1 VKFHDIEYRL
11 DGHVA
16 QLILNRP
23 AVRNAQSRRLLEELD
38 AAFEQAT
45 ADADV
50 RVIVLCGAGEH
61 FSAGHDLGSP
71 EERSDR
77 EARPVGMSL
86 RGRYAHSREQYVDKT
101 LRWRALPK
109 PTLAAVQGYCIFG
122 GWMIASAMDL
132 IFAADDAMFLAG
144 NFQYLS
150 VPWDIHPRK
159 VKELLFESRF
169 IDADEALALGL
180 VNRVVPRARLLEETL
195 EYAQRI
201 GRNDPFQL
209 RMAKLAVNQ
218 MQDQQGF
225 TAHISSAHALHMLS
239 LLNERD
245 PDYAV
250 KVPEGRRRPMVERA
264 FENYR
269 RRRDQ
274 RPP

>member
-1 VKFHDIEYRL
+1 MRFQDIEYRVDGQVAVLTL
-11 DGHVA
+11 D
-16 QLILNRP
+16 RP

-38 AAFEQAT
+38 AAFAH
-45 ADADV
+45 AAGDADV

-71 EERSDR
+71 EEKSDR
-77 EARPVGMSL
+77 EARPVGPGL

-101 LRWRALPK
+101 LRWRGLPK

-180 VNRVVPRARLLEETL
+180 VNRTVPRARLLDETL
-195 EYAQRI
+195 EYAHRI
-201 GRNDPFQL
+201 AQNDPFQL

-218 MQDQQGF
+218 MQDQRGF
-225 TAHISSAHALHMLS
+225 TSHIASAHAAHMLS
-239 LLNERD
+239 LLGERD
-245 PDYAV
+245 ADYALR
-250 KVPEGRRRPMVERA
+250 VPEGRRRPMVERA
-264 FENYR
+264 FENYK

-274 RPP
+274 RPA

>member
-1 VKFHDIEYRL
+1 MQFRDIEYQV

-16 QLILNRP
+16 RLTLNRP
-23 AVRNAQSRRLLEELD
+23 AVRNAQGRRLLEELD
-38 AAFEQAT
+38 AAFEQAVG
-45 ADADV
+45 DAEV

-77 EARPVGMSL
+77 ETRPVGTSL
-86 RGRYAHSREQYVDKT
+86 RERYAHSREQYVDKT
-101 LRWRALPK
+101 LRWRGLPK

-150 VPWDIHPRK
+150 VPWDIHPRR

-169 IDADEALALGL
+169 IDAGEALALDL

-195 EYAQRI
+195 EYAHRI
-201 GRNDPFQL
+201 ARNDPFQL

-225 TAHISSAHALHMLS
+225 TSYISSAHAVHMLS
-239 LLNERD
+239 LLGERD
-245 PDYAV
+245 QDYAL

-269 RRRDQ
+269 LRKNQ
-274 RPP
+274 RPA